1 MRDAHGDIKKHGFSR
16 FRHTITVLFL
26 YKSRKCDNGKKNGEA
41 TGPIRRVQIFGCLS
55 LSLIY
60 NLCCGR
66 AIIEDLLTVALL
78 QCTPRFL
85 HMASTLVWRRFEYN
99 MRRTSNIFALSYPVS
114 LQLPSI
120 RRLHIFIPSFSQ
132 KSINKRSSGVD
143 VVAAIAS
150 LCCTHF

>member
-1 MRDAHGDIKKHGFSR
+1 MGTLKSTGFLDFVTQSQC
-16 FRHTITVLFL
+16 FFSINHANVITERRTGRPLGPSVVFKFL
-26 YKSRKCDNGKKNGEA
+26 
-41 TGPIRRVQIFGCLS
+41 VVS